1 MWSPLLHKKR
11 IYVILSTLSAR
22 QISSLEISGI
32 ADDVVIEGAI
42 DWPSDLL
49 YNAKCGCT
57 STEIDA
63 VLIAE
68 IEE

>member
-49 YNAKCGCT
+49 YNAKWGCT
-57 STEIDA
+57 SIEIDA

-68 IEE
+68 LEE